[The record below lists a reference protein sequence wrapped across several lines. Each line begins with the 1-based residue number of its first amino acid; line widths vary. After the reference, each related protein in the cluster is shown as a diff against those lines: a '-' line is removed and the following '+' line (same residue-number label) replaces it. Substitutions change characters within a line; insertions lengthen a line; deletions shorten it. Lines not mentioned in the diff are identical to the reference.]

1 MKLYA
6 SICATAL
13 FVAGACSMVAAQQPQ
28 NPPSYFKSYAGLV
41 WNPHDHYWRTA
52 QKEVDKSVL
61 SILVQDQ
68 TELAQGIRYR
78 KFFRGA
84 PQVREVALTFDDGP
98 HTAYTPQLLAILSKY
113 HVHATFFV
121 VGERAEQAP
130 DLVREEV
137 AEGNEVGNHTYHH
150 VNLTK
155 VSPEQAATEIKA
167 CGEVLHAILGRSPHL
182 FRPPGGDY
190 NATVAMDAEALGY
203 TTILWT
209 DDPGDF
215 KRPAEKLLVQRT
227 IKNVSPGAVI
237 LLHDG
242 IRQTIDVLPQII
254 ETLRAQGYQFVTVD
268 QLMRDRNQPYLA
280 KLTAHKAKLAYK
292 DHGEAAVPDSDE
304 GTNVRE

>member
-1 MKLYA
+1 MKFYVL
-6 SICATAL
+6 IGAL
-13 FVAGACSMVAAQQPQ
+13 ALLLAGACSTVAAQEGQT
-28 NPPSYFKSYAGLV
+28 PPTYFKSYAGLV
-41 WNPHDHYWRTA
+41 WNPHDHYWKSA

-68 TELAQGIRYR
+68 TELSNGIRYR

-98 HTAYTPQLLAILSKY
+98 HTAYTPQLLAILRKY
-113 HVHATFFV
+113 HVKATFFV

-155 VSPEQAATEIKA
+155 VSPEEAATEIKA
-167 CGEVLHAILGRSPHL
+167 CGEVLHAILGHSPHL

-190 NATVAMDAEALGY
+190 NADVAMDAEALGY
-203 TTILWT
+203 TTVLWT

-215 KRPAEKLLVQRT
+215 KRPGEKLLEQRT
-227 IKNVSPGAVI
+227 VSHVSPGAVI

-242 IRQTIDVLPQII
+242 IKQTIDVLPQII
-254 ETLRAQGYQFVTVD
+254 ESIRAQGYQFVTVD
-268 QLMRDRNQPYLA
+268 QLIRDRNQPYLA
-280 KLTAHKAKLAYK
+280 KLTAHKAKLAAK
-292 DHGEAAVPDSDE
+292 DRLEGNLPDGDSD
-304 GTNVRE
+304 GSLRE